1 MSRGKRTYIKT
12 VVSARGARELLNVW
26 LCEAIEC
33 ELILSRN
40 EVNEVEIIVYYERE
54 TAGVKNLI
62 RCISNWQQISGR

>member
-1 MSRGKRTYIKT
+1 M
-12 VVSARGARELLNVW
+12 LNVW